1 MFAKFKKYLFETDY
15 LLLAAVLCL
24 AGIGIVSIYS
34 AGYNPYTGETDAFY
48 KRQFM
53 WLVLGIISFFVMSY
67 INYRKVVRLTPVIYS
82 AGIILLLIVL
92 ILGHIKMGAQRWIG
106 IGSFRIQPS
115 EIFKIIWVI
124 SLAWLF
130 MDFDGKRLSLF
141 KIVQKSWMLIIP
153 FLLVFS
159 QPDLGTALTYVA
171 VWGMLLLMLGV
182 QRNVFIIAL
191 IAVAI
196 IVPIG
201 WQHLHDYQQTR
212 VKVFLGLVQD
222 KQGDGYHA
230 EQSKVA
236 GGSGGINGKGFLGGT
251 QAHLSF
257 LPESHTDFIYS
268 VINEEHGLIGGTVV
282 ILLFLFLIFKIFS
295 IAVKTKEASGK
306 LIAMAV
312 GCYIFFQFIIN
323 AGMTV
328 GMVPIVGIPMPFV
341 SYGGTSLLSF
351 FTMVGIVNSIHLRR
365 YSLTD

>member
-1 MFAKFKKYLFETDY
+1 
-15 LLLAAVLCL
+15 
-24 AGIGIVSIYS
+24 
-34 AGYNPYTGETDAFY
+34 
-48 KRQFM
+48 
-53 WLVLGIISFFVMSY
+53 MSY

-236 GGSGGINGKGFLGGT
+236 VGSGGINGKGFLG
-251 QAHLSF
+251 
-257 LPESHTDFIYS
+257 
-268 VINEEHGLIGGTVV
+268 
-282 ILLFLFLIFKIFS
+282 
-295 IAVKTKEASGK
+295 
-306 LIAMAV
+306 
-312 GCYIFFQFIIN
+312 
-323 AGMTV
+323 
-328 GMVPIVGIPMPFV
+328 
-341 SYGGTSLLSF
+341 
-351 FTMVGIVNSIHLRR
+351 
-365 YSLTD
+365 

>member
-1 MFAKFKKYLFETDY
+1 MFAKFKKYLLETDY
-15 LLLAAVLCL
+15 VLLATVLCL
-24 AGIGIVSIYS
+24 AGIGIFSIYS
-34 AGYNPYTGETDAFY
+34 AGYNPYTGETDSFY
-48 KRQFM
+48 KRQLM
-53 WLVLGIISFFVMSY
+53 WLMLGVMSFFIMSY
-67 INYRKVVRLTPVIYS
+67 INYRKIVRLTPFIYGI
-82 AGIILLLIVL
+82 GIILLLIVL

-106 IGSFRIQPS
+106 VGSFRLQPS
-115 EIFKIIWVI
+115 ELFKIIWVI

-130 MDFDGKRLSLF
+130 MDFNGRPLSLL
-141 KIVQKSWMLIIP
+141 KIIQKSWMLIPP
-153 FLLVFS
+153 FFLVFS

-182 QRNVFIIAL
+182 KRHVFVTAL
-191 IAVAI
+191 IAIAV

-201 WQHLHDYQQTR
+201 WNNLHDYQQTR

-236 GGSGGINGKGFLGGT
+236 VGSGGITGKGFLGGT

-257 LPESHTDFIYS
+257 LPESHTDFIFA
-268 VINEEHGLIGGTVV
+268 VFNEEQGLIGGTIV

-295 IAVKTKEASGK
+295 IAIKTKETAGK
-306 LIAMAV
+306 LIAMGV

-351 FTMVGIVNSIHLRR
+351 FTMIGLVNSIHLRR
-365 YSLTD
+365 YSITE

>member
-1 MFAKFKKYLFETDY
+1 MFTKLKKYFIETDY
-15 LLLAAVLCL
+15 MLLAIVLFL
-24 AGIGIVSIYS
+24 AGIGIICIYS
-34 AGYNPYTGETDAFY
+34 AGYNPYTGETDVFY
-48 KRQFM
+48 KKQLV
-53 WLVLGIISFFVMSY
+53 WLFFGIISFFIMSY
-67 INYRKVVRLTPVIYS
+67 VNYMKIVRWTPFIYGI
-82 AGIILLLIVL
+82 GIILLLIVL
-92 ILGHIKMGAQRWIG
+92 ILGHTKMGAQRWIG
-106 IGSFRIQPS
+106 IGPLKIQPS

-130 MDFDGKRLSLF
+130 MDYDGKRLSLL
-141 KIVQKSWMLIIP
+141 KILQKSWMLFPP
-153 FLLVFS
+153 FILVFY

-171 VWGMLLLMLGV
+171 VWGMLLLMLGLK
-182 QRNVFIIAL
+182 RHVFIIAL
-191 IAVAI
+191 LAIAI

-212 VKVFLGLVQD
+212 ILVFLGLVQD

-236 GGSGGINGKGFLGGT
+236 VGSGGINGKGFLGGT

-268 VINEEHGLIGGTVV
+268 VINEEQGLIGGTIV
-282 ILLFLFLIFKIFS
+282 ILLFLFLIFKIFN
-295 IAVKTKEASGK
+295 IAMKTKEASGK
-306 LIAMAV
+306 IIAMSV

-351 FTMVGIVNSIHLRR
+351 FTMIGIVNSIHLRR